1 MERTRHVAP
10 QLVGLNPPFA
20 QREVRAGARPQR
32 PLVGTGDRHEEG
44 PQRRDRFELG
54 EQPERPFHAH
64 RRERRAH
71 TAYSFILR
79 VSVVRWIPRISAAA
93 PLCPL
98 GWASTRA
105 MWRAS
110 RSADRK
116 SVGLG
121 KSVELG

>member
-71 TAYSFILR
+71 KPY
-79 VSVVRWIPRISAAA
+79 P
-93 PLCPL
+93 
-98 GWASTRA
+98 
-105 MWRAS
+105 
-110 RSADRK
+110 DRK
-116 SVGLG
+116 STRLNSSHSQ
-121 KSVELG
+121 KSYAVFCFEKKKTTAYVEQSLHTV